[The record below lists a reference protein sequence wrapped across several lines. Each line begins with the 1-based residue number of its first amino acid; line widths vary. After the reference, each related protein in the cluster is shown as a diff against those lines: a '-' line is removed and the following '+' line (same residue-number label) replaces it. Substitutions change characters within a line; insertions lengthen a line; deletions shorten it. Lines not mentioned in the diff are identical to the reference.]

1 MTEIILLS
9 MACCG
14 ALFPHRFSDSLLFL
28 DGQPYTTSLPSS
40 CGHSALANDH
50 EINALIPLHM
60 CAPAPTAVFDT
71 QKAHQRVTG
80 SSERLGSNRILEEYG
95 CGINDDFGK
104 LFSP

>member
-1 MTEIILLS
+1 

-28 DGQPYTTSLPSS
+28 DGQPR
-40 CGHSALANDH
+40 DH
-50 EINALIPLHM
+50 AFIPLHM
-60 CAPAPTAVFDT
+60 CAPPPTAVFDT

-80 SSERLGSNRILEEYG
+80 SSERLGLNRILEEYG